1 MDIQGR
7 QRTHR
12 PRAEEYFKGRFACA
26 NPCPEQR
33 KIRKME
39 KNINVYGAGLAGCE
53 AAWQAAR
60 RGVHVRLFEM
70 KPSKMTPA
78 HHSAGFAELVCSNSL
93 RSDRITNAVGLLKEE
108 IYRLDSLI
116 MEAAY
121 ATRVPAGSALAVD
134 RELFSEYITRRIRE
148 NENIE
153 VIEREVC
160 SVEEGV
166 VTVIATGPLTSE
178 PMAEYIQNE
187 LGCGGLHFFDAVAP
201 IVDAS
206 SLNMDIV
213 YAASRYD
220 KGDADYLNCPM
231 TREQYDAFYGALI
244 SAREAELK
252 EFDRESQD
260 SLKVFEGCMPVEV
273 MAKRGYDT
281 LRYGP
286 LKPVGL
292 VDKRTGQE
300 AYAVVQLRREN
311 AEGTMYNLVGFQ
323 THLAFPEQ
331 KRVFSMIPGLENAEF
346 LRYGVMHRNTY
357 LESPRLLSPDYSLR
371 GREDIFF
378 AGQMTGVEGY
388 IESTASGLVAGIN
401 AARRVCGE
409 GSVIFPSTTMIG
421 AMARY
426 ISTGNMSG
434 GFVPMNANF
443 GIVDPLPQRVKGGK
457 IAKYEVVAERALSTL
472 NGYAATVGAQN
483 YKKALSESAEG
494 TQTV

>member
-1 MDIQGR
+1 M
-7 QRTHR
+7 
-12 PRAEEYFKGRFACA
+12 Y
-26 NPCPEQR
+26 CPKNR

-39 KNINVYGAGLAGCE
+39 KIINIYGAGLAGCE

-60 RGVHVRLFEM
+60 RGVHVRLYEM

-78 HHSAGFAELVCSNSL
+78 HHCAGFAELVCSNSL
-93 RSDRITNAVGLLKEE
+93 RSNRITNAVGLLKEE
-108 IYRLDSLI
+108 IYRLGSLI

-134 RELFSEYITRRIRE
+134 RDLFSEYITRKIRE

-160 SVEEGV
+160 SVEDGY

-206 SLNMDIV
+206 SLNMDII

-231 TREQYDAFYGALI
+231 SREQYDAFYTELI

-252 EFDRESQD
+252 EFDRESQGG
-260 SLKVFEGCMPVEV
+260 LKVFEGCMPVEV

-292 VDKRTGQE
+292 IDKRTGQE

-357 LESPRLLSPDYSLR
+357 LESPRFLSADYSLR

-388 IESTASGLVAGIN
+388 IESAASGLVAGIN

-409 GSVIFPSTTMIG
+409 ESIIFPSTTMIG
-421 AMARY
+421 AMAKY

-457 IAKYEVVAERALSTL
+457 IAKYEVVAERALSAL
-472 NGYAATVGAQN
+472 DEYVSYAGIQN
-483 YKKALSESAEG
+483 YRKFMSDGADG
-494 TQTV
+494 DRTT